1 MAKANAKTT
10 ARRPAQR
17 QPSPRQERQEPVVKP
32 TPRKARASKPIF
44 EHEDLIDVA
53 MPEGYD
59 IDANA
64 PLKKTDFEQLWMF
77 VEYKALCMDDKAS
90 KLHAEAER
98 VKKMGSAAD
107 RSKAKRYLKMMS
119 KMEELKAAL
128 EEAGVNVD
136 SLLEDDDE
144 NEDEDGDD
152 SDE

>member
-17 QPSPRQERQEPVVKP
+17 QPSPRQEPVVKP
-32 TPRKARASKPIF
+32 TPRKARPTKPDF
-44 EHEDLIDVA
+44 EHEELIDVA
-53 MPEGYD
+53 MPEGYE
-59 IDANA
+59 IDNHA
-64 PLKKTDFEQLWMF
+64 PLKKADFEQLWMF
-77 VEYKALCMDDKAS
+77 VEYKALCMDDKAE

-119 KMEELKAAL
+119 KMGELRAAL
-128 EEAGVNVD
+128 EEAGVDVD
-136 SLLEDDDE
+136 SLLED
-144 NEDEDGDD
+144 EDEDEDESED